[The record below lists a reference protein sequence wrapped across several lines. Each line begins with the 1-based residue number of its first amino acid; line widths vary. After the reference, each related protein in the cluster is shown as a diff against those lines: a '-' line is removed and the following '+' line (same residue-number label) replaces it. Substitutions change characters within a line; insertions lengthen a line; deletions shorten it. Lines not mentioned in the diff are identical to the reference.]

1 MLVKNSPRTTKILD
15 AAAQLFARQGYH
27 ATTTREIAELAAVS
41 ENTLF
46 RHFKDKEDIFCSALR
61 SSASSLRQRW
71 QLLRELKAGE
81 SIDFALREFLNELAD
96 TANHRPETFRLFAV
110 AILELQGKVE
120 NLCRDLVSQLLSEI
134 TQYLAMGVTR
144 GEVLDVDP
152 ELLAASLMSMI
163 LIQPQLS
170 SLIHPDS
177 RSESGGADSA
187 NRHSNF
193 WLLVLSPRLP
203 IPEASSMSTAG

>member
-1 MLVKNSPRTTKILD
+1 MPVKNSLRTNKILD

-61 SSASSLRQRW
+61 SSASSLTRRW
-71 QLLRELKAGE
+71 QLPHEPKAGE
-81 SIDFALREFLNELAD
+81 SLDSALPKFLAELAD
-96 TANHRPETFRLFAV
+96 TTNRRPETFRLI
-110 AILELQGKVE
+110 AIAFLELHGKGE
-120 NLCRDLVSQLLSEI
+120 NLCRDLVSPLLSEI
-134 TQYLAMGVTR
+134 TEFLANGVKR

-152 ELLAASLMSMI
+152 ALLAASLMAMI

-170 SLIHPDS
+170 KLVGTNDPTEPGGPDS
-177 RSESGGADSA
+177 V
-187 NRHSNF
+187 NRYSNF
-193 WLLVLSPRLP
+193 WLLVLSPRLQVSATP
-203 IPEASSMSTAG
+203 SLSTAG